1 MTGSILQ
8 INISP
13 GGIPKRPIPEAVIT
27 TEGIRGDRWAHP
39 DIHGGPNQALLIITS
54 EGIDELIAQGLP
66 LFPGA
71 LGENLTTLGLDRRQ
85 MRIGQRFRAGEIFFE
100 LTKRRAPCATLN
112 VYGPGIQHA
121 IFDAQVNA
129 GDPLSPRW
137 GLSGFYARVLRG
149 GAIRTR
155 DPIAL
160 IEQVV

>member
-1 MTGSILQ
+1 MTGSIIQ

-13 GGIPKRPIPEAVIT
+13 GGIPKRPIPDAIVT
-27 TEGIRGDRWAHP
+27 AEGIRGDRWSHP
-39 DIHGGPNQALLIITS
+39 DIHGGPNQALLLITS
-54 EGIDELIAQGLP
+54 EGIDELIEQGFP

-85 MRIGQRFRAGEIFFE
+85 MRIGQRFRAGEVFFE

-112 VYGPGIQHA
+112 MYGPGIQQA
-121 IFDAQVNA
+121 IFDTQVKA
-129 GDPLSPRW
+129 GDPSSLRW

-149 GAIRTR
+149 GAIRSQ
-155 DPIAL
+155 DSIAL

>member
-13 GGIPKRPIPEAVIT
+13 GGIPKRPIPEAIIT
-27 TEGIRGDRWAHP
+27 TEGIRGDRWSHP

-85 MRIGQRFRAGEIFFE
+85 IRIGQRYRTGEIFFE

-112 VYGPGIQHA
+112 VFGPGIQNA
-121 IFDAQVNA
+121 IFDIQVKA
-129 GDPLSPRW
+129 GDPSSPRW
-137 GLSGFYARVLRG
+137 GLSGFYARVLRPG
-149 GAIRTR
+149 TIRAG
-155 DPIAL
+155 DSIAL
-160 IEQVV
+160 VDQIV

>member
-1 MTGSILQ
+1 MTGSIIQ

-13 GGIPKRPIPEAVIT
+13 GGIPKRPIPDAIVT
-27 TEGIRGDRWAHP
+27 AEGIRGDRWSHP
-39 DIHGGPNQALLIITS
+39 DIHGGPNQALLLITS
-54 EGIDELIAQGLP
+54 EGIDELIEQGFP

-85 MRIGQRFRAGEIFFE
+85 MRIGQRFRAGEVFFE

-112 VYGPGIQHA
+112 MYGPGIQQA
-121 IFDAQVNA
+121 IFDTQVKA
-129 GDPLSPRW
+129 GDPSSLRW

-149 GAIRTR
+149 GAIRPQ